1 MLHLTDGERI
11 EQVIFAA
18 LAVLILAAHDQL
30 GFRIR
35 ERLEGV
41 GMLHLRFASKHAEAD
56 ALDARRGAGEVGL
69 NKRFVQAHCF
79 EDLRA
84 TITLQSTDAHLRKG
98 LQQSLVDGL
107 DEVLFGVLGSY
118 LFRQQATALEIV
130 DGFDGE
136 IGIDGAG
143 AVSDEERKVH
153 HLAWLAAFDDERDL
167 GAGFFL
173 DQAVVYGG
181 HGQQAGNGRVGRIDA
196 AIGEDEKRVTR
207 VHSVRSAGAQF
218 VEGLLQALF
227 AILGAEERGQR
238 GGEQVA
244 R

>member
-1 MLHLTDGERI
+1 MCIRDRFCIFLERGEAVLPHRVLHLTDGERI

-84 TITLQSTDAHLRKG
+84 TITLQSTDAVSYTHLDVYKRQAMCWRK
-98 LQQSLVDGL
+98 
-107 DEVLFGVLGSY
+107 
-118 LFRQQATALEIV
+118 
-130 DGFDGE
+130 
-136 IGIDGAG
+136 IGRAH
-143 AVSDEERKVH
+143 V
-153 HLAWLAAFDDERDL
+153 
-167 GAGFFL
+167 
-173 DQAVVYGG
+173 
-181 HGQQAGNGRVGRIDA
+181 
-196 AIGEDEKRVTR
+196 
-207 VHSVRSAGAQF
+207 
-218 VEGLLQALF
+218 
-227 AILGAEERGQR
+227 
-238 GGEQVA
+238 
-244 R
+244 